1 MTKQDNG
8 LLGRETIAEC
18 IYVKKENKSC
28 KCKYFC
34 LSEINSNKDEEK
46 KKRKKHEFTSQ
57 VVLLRSDFQGQ
68 TNEIATF
75 HIFHFHQTL
84 YKHDHC
90 KTRMSISV
98 CLL

>member
-28 KCKYFC
+28 KCISKCFC

-46 KKRKKHEFTSQ
+46 KKER
-57 VVLLRSDFQGQ
+57 
-68 TNEIATF
+68 N
-75 HIFHFHQTL
+75 
-84 YKHDHC
+84 
-90 KTRMSISV
+90 IS
-98 CLL
+98 LPAKLFY